1 MSRPLHC
8 LSTRGVV
15 CLSLL
20 VFVAGVAGAARKR
33 EPLDLVNVH
42 LSPTY
47 SQWMVGAAGEMA
59 TEDEIQQ
66 FLALT
71 EDAAAERFVEQFWK
85 TRQDDAPA
93 GEKTSVRAMVGLA
106 ENPMRDLY
114 EERSLEADKR
124 FSEAGY
130 LGRRTARGTI
140 YVLFGEPE
148 ESDYE
153 VNPQPGGEPIIAWHY
168 DRKHRG
174 LDGRKAERLYRFIR
188 HRDLTV
194 TYRPSIGR
202 RPGDRS
208 RF

>member
-1 MSRPLHC
+1 MTLRPHGLR
-8 LSTRGVV
+8 TRSVQ
-15 CLSLL
+15 CL
-20 VFVAGVAGAARKR
+20 VFLVLIGGVAGADRKR
-33 EPLDLVNVH
+33 DPLDLVNVY

-59 TEDEIQQ
+59 TEEEIQQ

-71 EDAAAERFVEQFWK
+71 DDAAAEVFVEQYWK
-85 TRQDDAPA
+85 ARQGEAPA
-93 GEKTSVRAMVGLA
+93 GEKTSVRAMVGLV
-106 ENPMRDLY
+106 ENPMRELY
-114 EERSLEADKR
+114 EERSLEADKL

-168 DRKHRG
+168 ERKHRG

-194 TYRPSIGR
+194 PYRPSIGR
-202 RPGDRS
+202 RPGSRS
-208 RF
+208 PF